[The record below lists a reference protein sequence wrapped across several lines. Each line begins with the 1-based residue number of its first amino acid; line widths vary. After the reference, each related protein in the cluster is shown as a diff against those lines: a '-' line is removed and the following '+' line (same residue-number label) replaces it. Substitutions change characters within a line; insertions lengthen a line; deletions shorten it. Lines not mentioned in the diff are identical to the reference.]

1 MEAAVSGVDRGYP
14 RQARDYAKGETM
26 SKFTTDVPAGPIW
39 NNDDAKEKCPT
50 ACASHLGE
58 WNGQWTTVVEGKM
71 SVCGCTRPV
80 KHQGASE
87 FTIDIPAGPIWNN
100 DDAKEKCPIICAA
113 AGE

>member
-1 MEAAVSGVDRGYP
+1 
-14 RQARDYAKGETM
+14 M

-39 NNDDAKEKCPT
+39 NNEDAKTKCPI

-58 WNGQWTTVVEGKM
+58 WNGQWTTVIEGRM

-100 DDAKEKCPIICAA
+100 DDAKEKCPIVCAA
-113 AGE
+113 AGGEWNGQWTTVVQGEMSVCGCKLKA